1 MSSHKG
7 NLIQASRTH
16 QSSEEE
22 KQTTEMCNEKFQRLS
37 CDSTEV
43 INAKAQ
49 LGALEEA
56 QSEDLLGQTGMTQH
70 LQTGK
75 NR

>member
-1 MSSHKG
+1 
-7 NLIQASRTH
+7 
-16 QSSEEE
+16 
-22 KQTTEMCNEKFQRLS
+22 MCNEKFQRLS